1 MRKFPRVWL
10 TTAAAAGVLTVVF
23 ALLALAL
30 YTRTERGVIQ
40 IHSQDQQLLAQ
51 LAATALAQRLDN
63 HLHNVELIA
72 ATLQKAPEKR
82 WDRMLGELQGLP
94 AGSNLLLL
102 HPDGT
107 LSFRAPPPDQAAL
120 SAVVVPWLGNRQAVV
135 TDPAPPGSENRE
147 VVLLVPLLSASKVAG
162 QVGITFAFAPLVETL
177 LPDSGAARRLSLSL
191 LNEQGMVLV
200 NTRHPEMVGRQVPAP
215 GGSCLPCHS
224 NFTLE
229 QRMLAGE
236 AGTDQL
242 QVGSAPLALLAFT
255 PVSVPSRRWSLSLS
269 EPYSA
274 VIADTRKGFRA
285 ISLLLGFSLL
295 VGIVASAITLQY
307 HAQRRRAE
315 ERVKLAERRATM
327 ERQML
332 QTQQLAAIGK
342 MTSQIAHEI
351 NTPLAALGLNV
362 SYLQAEVA
370 RRLGSTNPEIEEVS
384 HAIAE
389 EIDRL
394 KRVVNDYLRFARLP
408 QPTLAESSLRE
419 AVEAFLDFIEP
430 EARKLGVQL
439 KVELGRDPAYVLL
452 DPDIFRQAF
461 LNLVRNSFEAMPR
474 GGTLRVQLERGNDEL
489 ILRVED
495 TGGGIPADVLPQIFD
510 PFFTTKKDGTGLG
523 LAHTRRVVE
532 QHGGSIDCQ
541 STPGTGTTFT
551 VRLPAAPATT
561 ETENEP
567 SLVEKG
573 R

>member
-1 MRKFPRVWL
+1 MRKFPRIWL

-23 ALLALAL
+23 ALLALVL
-30 YTRTERGVIQ
+30 YARTERGVIQ
-40 IHSQDQQLLAQ
+40 THSRDQQLLVQ

-63 HLHNVELIA
+63 HLHGVESLA
-72 ATLQKAPEKR
+72 AALQQGPEQR
-82 WDRMLGELQGLP
+82 WQRRLGELRGAP
-94 AGSNLLLL
+94 AGGNVLLLRA
-102 HPDGT
+102 DGT
-107 LSFRAPPPDQAAL
+107 LYFREPPPDPAGL
-120 SAVVVPWLGNRQAVV
+120 SAAVLPWLGSRRAVV
-135 TDPAPPGSENRE
+135 TDPIAPGTAKRE
-147 VVLLVPLLSASKVAG
+147 VVLLVPVLSGGKVAA
-162 QVGITFAFAPLVETL
+162 QVGATFTFASLVETL
-177 LPDSGAARRLSLSL
+177 FPDSGATRHLSLSL
-191 LNEQGMVLV
+191 LNEQGTVLV

-215 GGSCLPCHS
+215 GGSCLPCHTGFS
-224 NFTLE
+224 LE

-236 AGTDQL
+236 AGVDQL
-242 QVGSAPLALLAFT
+242 QVGNAPLALLAFT
-255 PVSVPSRRWSLSLS
+255 PVAVPGRRWSLSLS

-295 VGIVASAITLQY
+295 VGIGASAITVQY

-315 ERVKLAERRATM
+315 ERVRLAERRAAM

-362 SYLQAEVA
+362 SYLQAEVS
-370 RRLGSTNPEIEEVS
+370 RRLGSDNPEIEEVS

-408 QPTLAESSLRE
+408 QPTLTEHSLRE
-419 AVEAFLDFIEP
+419 AVEVFLDFIEP
-430 EARKLGVQL
+430 EARKRGVQ
-439 KVELGRDPAYVLL
+439 VEIELGRDPAHVLL
-452 DPDIFRQAF
+452 DPDLFRQAF

-474 GGTLRVQLERGNDEL
+474 GGTLRVRLERANREF

-495 TGGGIPADVLPQIFD
+495 TGGGIPAEVLPQIFD

-532 QHGGSIDCQ
+532 QHGGSITCQ
-541 STPGTGTTFT
+541 SGSGQGTTFT
-551 VRLPAAPATT
+551 VRLPTVPAPA
-561 ETENEP
+561 ETENEL

>member
-1 MRKFPRVWL
+1 MRKFPKVWL
-10 TTAAAAGVLTVVF
+10 TTAAAASVLTVVF

-63 HLHNVELIA
+63 HLHSVELVA
-72 ATLQKAPEKR
+72 ATLQEAPEKQ
-82 WDRMLGELQGLP
+82 WDRMLGQLQGVP
-94 AGSNLLLL
+94 PGSNLLLL

-107 LSFRAPPPDQAAL
+107 LSFREPPPNQAAL
-120 SAVVVPWLGNRQAVV
+120 SAAVLPWLGSRQAVG
-135 TDPAPPGSENRE
+135 TDPVPLEGESRAI
-147 VVLLVPLLSASKVAG
+147 VLLVPLLSAGKVAS
-162 QVGITFAFAPLVETL
+162 QVGMTFAFGPLVETL
-177 LPDSGAARRLSLSL
+177 LPDGGAARRLSLSL
-191 LNEQGMVLV
+191 LNEQGLVSV
-200 NTRHPEMVGRQVPAP
+200 NTRHPEMVGRRIPGP
-215 GGSCLPCHS
+215 GGSCLPCHTS
-224 NFTLE
+224 FALE

-242 QVGSAPLALLAFT
+242 QVGRAPLALLAFT
-255 PVSVPSRRWSLSLS
+255 PVSVPGRRWSLSLS

-274 VIADTRKGFRA
+274 VVADTRKGFRA

-315 ERVKLAERRATM
+315 ERVKLAERRAAM

-332 QTQQLAAIGK
+332 QTQQLASIGK

-370 RRLGSTNPEIEEVS
+370 RHWGDTDPEIEEVS
-384 HAIAE
+384 RAIAE

-419 AVEAFLDFIEP
+419 AVEVFLDFVEP
-430 EARKLGVQL
+430 EARTLGVQF

-452 DPDIFRQAF
+452 DPDLFRQAF

-474 GGTLRVQLERGNDEL
+474 GGTLHVRLERANNGEW
-489 ILRVED
+489 ILQVED

-510 PFFTTKKDGTGLG
+510 PFFTTKKEGTGLG

-532 QHGGSIDCQ
+532 QHGGRIDCQ

-551 VRLPAAPATT
+551 IRLPVRAPA
-561 ETENEP
+561 ESENEP